1 MFRKKS
7 QLVSLTKRDVAASL
21 RESPNEPPCMHF
33 PYPCALKKGNRIF
46 NREKVLPY
54 KRKVLPYKHVTERTH
69 GGLFFWEQKFTYK
82 K

>member
-1 MFRKKS
+1 MRRSFFVFFRKKS

-46 NREKVLPY
+46 HIKGGCHIKKRRGRE
-54 KRKVLPYKHVTERTH
+54 RIDREGDTEKDK
-69 GGLFFWEQKFTYK
+69 GF
-82 K
+82 